1 MENVMNI
8 ITLKERKGSQSI
20 LSLVAVAALMIAGC
34 GDDPREM
41 NYGQFRRLSG
51 EERMKILKEL
61 SEPEVR
67 DITAVTVGHPA
78 DSASLDSMTL
88 RAIISEGEKIRYR
101 IEQVPPTR

>member
-8 ITLKERKGSQSI
+8 TTLKQRRGNQWI

-34 GDDPREM
+34 GDDPRDM
-41 NYGQFRRLSG
+41 SYGQFRRLTG

-61 SEPEVR
+61 SESEVR
-67 DITAVTVGHPA
+67 DITAVTVGHRA

-88 RAIISEGEKIRYR
+88 RSIISEGEKIRYR